1 MRVGP
6 GQGEFPEK
14 SVGGWMAGVGVATPS
29 AASANEELAGAG
41 VGLWGNPQRP
51 EGAGP
56 RPFFG
61 AGPSEGRRRRRAA
74 AGRRWKPSW
83 ASCAEPRALLLS
95 TGELCVR
102 LPSTSSPEGKVVGP
116 APLVRMPFGDPLS
129 LRGRRRRL
137 GVRSRVTWLLG
148 RQG

>member
-1 MRVGP
+1 MWGPVKGNSPRKVWVVGWREWEWPRPRPPQPMRSLQVRGWGCGETPRGPRGRGP
-6 GQGEFPEK
+6 G
-14 SVGGWMAGVGVATPS
+14 
-29 AASANEELAGAG
+29 
-41 VGLWGNPQRP
+41 
-51 EGAGP
+51 
-56 RPFFG
+56 PFFG

-137 GVRSRVTWLLG
+137 GVRSGVTWLLG